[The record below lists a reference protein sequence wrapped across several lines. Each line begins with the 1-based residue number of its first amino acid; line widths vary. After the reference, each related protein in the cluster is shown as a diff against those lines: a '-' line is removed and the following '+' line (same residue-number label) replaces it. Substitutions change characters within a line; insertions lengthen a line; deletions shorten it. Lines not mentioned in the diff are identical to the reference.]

1 MKKCILKLEEKIG
14 FDQIREM
21 VAQECVSA
29 MALRLVEQM
38 KFSADYEDVVCNLAQ
53 TDEFRQILLMENSF
67 PSQDFFDLS
76 PELSRLH
83 TLGTTIELQAL
94 FDLKCS
100 LKTVFDCVR
109 FFQDTDEDKYPRLK
123 LLAAKVDLDPWVLK
137 ECGRIIDDKG
147 CIYDTASEL
156 LADIRRQQ
164 HRKQNDID
172 QLITKTLGKAKQ
184 EGWAPENAEVTI
196 RNGRAVIPMLDTH
209 RRKIKGLIIDESA
222 TRQTAYLE
230 PSEVVELNNDLRE
243 LEFAERHEIERILK
257 QFTDNIRP
265 ILPQL
270 LTAYWVLGKL
280 DFVRA
285 KAKFALKINAGMPI
299 VDNCQKIYWFGARH
313 PLLYLSLSRQHKE
326 VVPFGI
332 ELNEQQRMVI
342 ISGPNS
348 GGKSVCLK
356 AVGLLQYMLQAG
368 MLVPVKETSEFGI
381 FNQLFIDI
389 GDQQSIEN
397 DLSTYSSHLMNM
409 KALLE
414 VADGKTLFLLD
425 ELGAGTEPRIGGAIA
440 EAMVEMLYDRGAFGV
455 ITTHYSN
462 LKLMADRFP
471 SIANAAMLFDTRRMK
486 PLYSLVI
493 KHPGSSFAFEIAKN
507 IGLPDE
513 ILAAAEKKIGAQML
527 NFDHQ
532 LQQIEVEKQEIEK
545 QRTQLSVADNFLS
558 EMIEKYTNLNNT
570 LELKKHEILSAAR
583 QNAKQIIADAN
594 KKIEHTIAEIKTA
607 QAKKEETMAARQKLK
622 QEASKIEAEQQTADE
637 KAANIRKSKK
647 HNLPSGPKQEDNNE
661 VVDNSL
667 IALGDIVKI
676 DNQDTYG
683 QVVEIKGKKATIESN
698 SIRMTIPLQRLI
710 KTQKKVI
717 PTAKP
722 RDTSHRYQSI
732 YNELNAKRAAFSP
745 TLDLRGKRADEAMQL
760 LEHYIDEAMLLS
772 EKEIRVLHGTGY
784 GILKEMARGYLRNHR
799 EVKRFHPEVLELGG
813 EGITVVELK

>member
-1 MKKCILKLEEKIG
+1 MKDYIQHLEEKIG
-14 FDQIREM
+14 FGQIREM
-21 VAQECVSA
+21 VAQECVNT
-29 MALRLVEQM
+29 MALRFVEQM
-38 KFSADYEDVVCNLAQ
+38 SFSNNYNDIVCNLAQ
-53 TDEFRQILLMENSF
+53 TDEFRQILLMENNF
-67 PSQDFFDLS
+67 PSQDFFDLTS
-76 PELSRLH
+76 ELSRLR
-83 TLGTTIELQAL
+83 TIGTTIDLQAL

-100 LKTVFDCVR
+100 LRTVFDCVR
-109 FFQDTDEDKYPRLK
+109 FFQTTEDSKYPRLK
-123 LLAAKVDLDPWVLK
+123 VLVEKVELDPWVLK
-137 ECGRIIDDKG
+137 ECNSIIDDKG
-147 CIYDTASEL
+147 NIYDTASEL

-172 QLITKTLGKAKQ
+172 RLISKTLGRAKQ

-243 LEFAERHEIERILK
+243 LEFAERREIERILH

-270 LTAYWVLGKL
+270 LTAYWVLGKI
-280 DFVRA
+280 DFIRA
-285 KAKFALKINAGMPI
+285 KARFALRINAGMPI
-299 VDNCQKIYWFGARH
+299 VDNCQKIYWFDAHH
-313 PLLYLSLSRQHKE
+313 PLLYLNLSKQNKE

-332 ELNEQQRMVI
+332 ELNENQRMVI

-356 AVGLLQYMLQAG
+356 AVGLLQYMLQTG
-368 MLVPVKETSEFGI
+368 LLVPVKETSEFGV
-381 FNQLFIDI
+381 FNRLFIDI

-409 KALLE
+409 KTLLD

-440 EAMVEMLYDRGAFGV
+440 EAMVEMLYEKKSFGV

-462 LKLMADRFP
+462 LKLMADKYP
-471 SIANAAMLFDTRRMK
+471 AIANAAMLFDTERMK
-486 PLYSLVI
+486 PLYKLVV

-507 IGLPDE
+507 IGLPNE
-513 ILAAAEKKIGAQML
+513 ILIAAEKKVGTDML
-527 NFDHQ
+527 NFEHQ

-545 QRTQLSVADNFLS
+545 QRTELSVADTFLS
-558 EMIEKYTNLNNT
+558 EMIEKYTHLNNT

-607 QAKKEETMAARQKLK
+607 QAKKEETLAARQNLQ
-622 QEASKIEAEQQTADE
+622 QEVAKIETEQKSADE
-637 KAANIRKSKK
+637 NAAKIRKSKK
-647 HNLPSGPKQEDNNE
+647 HNHTTTKTTEDNDIIN
-661 VVDNSL
+661 NSP

-676 DNQDTYG
+676 DDQDTYG
-683 QVVEIKGKKATIESN
+683 QVVEIKGKKVTIESN
-698 SIRMTIPLQRLI
+698 SIRMLIPIDRLV
-710 KTQKKVI
+710 KTKKKVL
-717 PTAKP
+717 PTAKAK
-722 RDTSHRYQSI
+722 DTSYRYQSI
-732 YNELNAKRAAFSP
+732 YNDLNAKRAAFSP
-745 TLDLRGKRADEAMQL
+745 TLDLRGKRGDEAMQL

-784 GILKEMARGYLRNHR
+784 GILKEMVRSYLRNHR

-813 EGITVVELK
+813 EGITVIELK

>member
-1 MKKCILKLEEKIG
+1 MKDYIQHMEEKIG
-14 FDQIREM
+14 FGQIREM
-21 VAQECVSA
+21 VAQECVNT
-29 MALRLVEQM
+29 MALRFVEQM
-38 KFSADYEDVVCNLAQ
+38 SFSNNYNDIVCNLAQ
-53 TDEFRQILLMENSF
+53 TDEFRQILLMENNF
-67 PSQDFFDLS
+67 PSQDFFDLTS
-76 PELSRLH
+76 ELSRLR
-83 TLGTTIELQAL
+83 TIGTTIDLQAL

-100 LKTVFDCVR
+100 LRTVFDCVR
-109 FFQDTDEDKYPRLK
+109 FFQTTEDSKYPRLK
-123 LLAAKVDLDPWVLK
+123 VLVEKVELDPWVLK
-137 ECGRIIDDKG
+137 ECNSIIDDKG
-147 CIYDTASEL
+147 NIYDTASEL

-172 QLITKTLGKAKQ
+172 RLISKTLGRAKQ

-243 LEFAERHEIERILK
+243 LEFAERREIERILH

-270 LTAYWVLGKL
+270 LTAYWVLGKI
-280 DFVRA
+280 DFIRA
-285 KAKFALKINAGMPI
+285 KARFALRIDAGMPI
-299 VDNCQKIYWFGARH
+299 VDNCQKIYWFDAHH
-313 PLLYLSLSRQHKE
+313 PLLYLNLSKQNKE

-332 ELNEQQRMVI
+332 ELNENQRMVI

-356 AVGLLQYMLQAG
+356 AVGLLQYMLQTG
-368 MLVPVKETSEFGI
+368 LLVPVKETSEFGV
-381 FNQLFIDI
+381 FNRLFIDI

-409 KALLE
+409 KTLLD

-440 EAMVEMLYDRGAFGV
+440 EAMVEMLYEKKSFGV

-462 LKLMADRFP
+462 LKLMADKYP
-471 SIANAAMLFDTRRMK
+471 AIANAAMLFDTERMK
-486 PLYSLVI
+486 PLYKLVV

-507 IGLPDE
+507 IGLPNE
-513 ILAAAEKKIGAQML
+513 ILIAAEKKVGTDML
-527 NFDHQ
+527 NFEHQ

-545 QRTQLSVADNFLS
+545 QRTELSVADTFLS
-558 EMIEKYTNLNNT
+558 EMIEKYTHLNNT

-607 QAKKEETMAARQKLK
+607 QAKKEETLAARQNLQ
-622 QEASKIEAEQQTADE
+622 QEVAKIETEQKSADE
-637 KAANIRKSKK
+637 NAAKIRKSKK
-647 HNLPSGPKQEDNNE
+647 HNHTTTKTTEDNDIIN
-661 VVDNSL
+661 NSP

-676 DNQDTYG
+676 DDQDTYG
-683 QVVEIKGKKATIESN
+683 QVVEIKGKKVTIESN
-698 SIRMTIPLQRLI
+698 SIRMLIPIDRLV
-710 KTQKKVI
+710 KTKKKVL
-717 PTAKP
+717 PTAKAK
-722 RDTSHRYQSI
+722 DTSYRYQSI
-732 YNELNAKRAAFSP
+732 YNDLNAKRAAFSP
-745 TLDLRGKRADEAMQL
+745 TLDLRGKRGDEAMQL

-784 GILKEMARGYLRNHR
+784 GILKEMVRSYLRNHR

-813 EGITVVELK
+813 EGITVIELK

>member
-1 MKKCILKLEEKIG
+1 MKDYIQHLEEKIG
-14 FDQIREM
+14 FGQIREM
-21 VAQECVSA
+21 VAQECVNT
-29 MALRLVEQM
+29 MALRFVEQM
-38 KFSADYEDVVCNLAQ
+38 SFSNNYNDIVCNLAQ
-53 TDEFRQILLMENSF
+53 TDEFRQILLMENNF
-67 PSQDFFDLS
+67 PSQDFFDLTS
-76 PELSRLH
+76 ELSRLR
-83 TLGTTIELQAL
+83 TIGTTIDLQAL

-100 LKTVFDCVR
+100 LRTVFDCVR
-109 FFQDTDEDKYPRLK
+109 FFQTTEDSKYPRLK
-123 LLAAKVDLDPWVLK
+123 VLVEKVELDPWVLK
-137 ECGRIIDDKG
+137 ECNSIIDDKG
-147 CIYDTASEL
+147 NIYDTASEL

-172 QLITKTLGKAKQ
+172 RLISKTLGRAKQ

-243 LEFAERHEIERILK
+243 LEFAERREIERILH

-270 LTAYWVLGKL
+270 LTAYWVLGKI
-280 DFVRA
+280 DFIRA
-285 KAKFALKINAGMPI
+285 KARFALRIDAGMPI
-299 VDNCQKIYWFGARH
+299 VDNCQKIYWFDAHH
-313 PLLYLSLSRQHKE
+313 PLLYLNLSKQNKE

-332 ELNEQQRMVI
+332 ELNENQRMVI

-356 AVGLLQYMLQAG
+356 AVGLLQYMLQTG
-368 MLVPVKETSEFGI
+368 LLVPVKETSEFGV
-381 FNQLFIDI
+381 FNRLFIDI

-409 KALLE
+409 KTLLD

-440 EAMVEMLYDRGAFGV
+440 EAMVEMLYEKNSFGV

-462 LKLMADRFP
+462 LKLMADKYP
-471 SIANAAMLFDTRRMK
+471 AIANAAMLFDTERMK
-486 PLYSLVI
+486 PLYKLVV

-507 IGLPDE
+507 IGLPNE
-513 ILAAAEKKIGAQML
+513 ILIAAEKKVGTDML
-527 NFDHQ
+527 NFEHQ

-545 QRTQLSVADNFLS
+545 QRTELSVADTFLS
-558 EMIEKYTNLNNT
+558 EMIEKYTHLNNT

-607 QAKKEETMAARQKLK
+607 QAKKEETLAARQNLQ
-622 QEASKIEAEQQTADE
+622 QEVAKIETEQKSADE
-637 KAANIRKSKK
+637 NAAKIRKSKK
-647 HNLPSGPKQEDNNE
+647 HNHTTTKTTEDNDIIN
-661 VVDNSL
+661 NSP

-676 DNQDTYG
+676 DDQDTYG
-683 QVVEIKGKKATIESN
+683 QVVEIKGKKVTIESN
-698 SIRMTIPLQRLI
+698 SIRMLIPIDRLV
-710 KTQKKVI
+710 KTKKKVL
-717 PTAKP
+717 PTAKAK
-722 RDTSHRYQSI
+722 DTSYRYQSI
-732 YNELNAKRAAFSP
+732 YNDLNAKRAAFSP
-745 TLDLRGKRADEAMQL
+745 TLDLRGKRGDEAMQL

-784 GILKEMARGYLRNHR
+784 GILKEMVRSYLRNHR

-813 EGITVVELK
+813 EGITVIELK

>member
-172 QLITKTLGKAKQ
+172 RLITKTLGKAKQ

-722 RDTSHRYQSI
+722 KDTSHRYQSI

-760 LEHYIDEAMLLS
+760 LEYYIDEAMLLS

-784 GILKEMARGYLRNHR
+784 GILKEMVRGYLRNHR